1 MNPFTPPD
9 DAARGDAAGHADE
22 AGRLGLSALMDG
34 DAGAA
39 EPVCLAWRD
48 DAALRARWHAY
59 HLIGDVL
66 RSEELATPAAH
77 DARLLAAVRARL
89 AREPVI
95 VAPQPAPARRGG
107 WRMPAA
113 LAAGVAALAGVLV
126 VLQAPDAVAPG
137 GPGAAVQLADVQAG
151 APPTVLARSPAT
163 PMDRARTLATA
174 GAGMLQFSTPTRAQM
189 LREARVDEYLRA
201 HRDLL
206 AGSPAALPGGA
217 MRSVDF
223 QLPQR

>member
-1 MNPFTPPD
+1 M
-9 DAARGDAAGHADE
+9 
-22 AGRLGLSALMDG
+22 
-34 DAGAA
+34 
-39 EPVCLAWRD
+39 
-48 DAALRARWHAY
+48 
-59 HLIGDVL
+59 
-66 RSEELATPAAH
+66 
-77 DARLLAAVRARL
+77 
-89 AREPVI
+89 
-95 VAPQPAPARRGG
+95 
-107 WRMPAA
+107 
-113 LAAGVAALAGVLV
+113 
-126 VLQAPDAVAPG
+126 
-137 GPGAAVQLADVQAG
+137 QLADVQAG
-151 APPTVLARSPAT
+151 GPPTVLARSPAT

>member
-22 AGRLGLSALMDG
+22 SDRFGLSTLMDG
-34 DAGAA
+34 DVGAA
-39 EPVCLAWRD
+39 ERVCLAWRD

-66 RSEELATPAAH
+66 RSEQLATPAAR

-89 AREPVI
+89 AQEPVI
-95 VAPQPAPARRGG
+95 VAPQAAPARRGG

-113 LAAGVAALAGVLV
+113 LAASIAALAGVLV
-126 VLQAPDAVAPG
+126 VLQSPDAVAPG
-137 GPGAAVQLADVQAG
+137 GAGAAVQLADVQAG
-151 APPTVLARSPAT
+151 VPPAVLARSPAG
-163 PMDRARTLATA
+163 PMERARTLATA
-174 GAGMLQFSTPTRAQM
+174 GAGMLQLSSPTRAQM
-189 LREARVDEYLRA
+189 LREARIDDYLRA